1 MDENYSSN
9 NATKKLLGFDY
20 QKFLALEACLNGKD
34 NEFVWIEC
42 HGDIAYDDKS
52 VEIKHHLAQE
62 NLNSSHID
70 VWKTIH
76 NLIIEQTSLKEFN
89 KYELLTTSV
98 INDNSIFHKWNNK
111 NAKEKLIEMLNVKP
125 NATINKY
132 YVTVSS
138 TDEDLVKDILSRFSI
153 YGNQPTIDEKLQ
165 LLKEHPA
172 LFIIENKYKETFLEK
187 MLGYISNQAIKN
199 MDNWHINI
207 NEFQREMIGFAK
219 AFCSEDYPFPRTR
232 KKEILD
238 IKDRSFHFIQEMK
251 DVELD
256 DFTIN
261 TAAIDFLRSEN
272 STLKI
277 LEMHSSMSENIE
289 DYEDDITG
297 DLRSLKLKHS
307 ANILLNHS
315 DNNHIIS
322 SSKNLYADGQLLP
335 IKKIHGL
342 QPVEGYFQKG
352 RIHAIVNRKDFFWL
366 IKK

>member
-34 NEFVWIEC
+34 NELVWIEC
-42 HGDIAYDDKS
+42 HGDIAYNDKS
-52 VEIKHHLAQE
+52 VEIKHHLAKE

-76 NLIIEQTSLKEFN
+76 NLIVEHESLREFN

-98 INDNSIFHKWNNK
+98 INNSSIFDKWNNK
-111 NAKEKLIEMLNVKP
+111 TAKEKLTELLSVKST
-125 NATINKY
+125 ATISKY
-132 YVTVSS
+132 YATVVN
-138 TDEDLVKDILSRFSI
+138 TPEDLIKGILSRLSI
-153 YGNQPTIDEKLQ
+153 YGNQPTIDEKLE

-172 LFIIENKYKETFLEK
+172 LFIIDKKYKESFLEK

-199 MDNWHINI
+199 MDNWHVNI

-232 KKEILD
+232 KKEVLD
-238 IKDRSFHFIQEMK
+238 IKDRSFHFMQEMR

-277 LEMHSSMSENIE
+277 LEIHSSMSESLE

-297 DLRSLKLKHS
+297 DLHSLKLRHLS
-307 ANILLNHS
+307 NIKVNPSNH
-315 DNNHIIS
+315 NHLIL
-322 SSKNLYADGQLLP
+322 SSKAIYADGQLLP
-335 IKKIHGL
+335 IKKINGL

-352 RIHAIVNRKDFFWL
+352 RVHAIVNRKEFSWL
-366 IKK
+366 LKK